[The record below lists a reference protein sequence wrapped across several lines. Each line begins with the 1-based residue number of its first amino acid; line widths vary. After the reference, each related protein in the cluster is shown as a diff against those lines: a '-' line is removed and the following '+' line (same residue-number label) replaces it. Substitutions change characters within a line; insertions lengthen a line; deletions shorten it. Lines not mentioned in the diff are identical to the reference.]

1 MKQRSAYIV
10 GVAESDLGIT
20 PQHSPLSL
28 QAQAALRAIADAGLA
43 LSDVDA
49 LFTAGDWARHPSA
62 SLAEYLGIQ
71 PTWTDTTNIGGASF
85 EAHVGHAASGI
96 ASGRFDIALITYGS
110 TQRSEGSRK
119 RPRTVEYGT
128 QFDQP
133 AGLPVPVGAYALA
146 ATRHMHEYGTTSEQL
161 AEVAVAAREWAALNP
176 AAWKRTPI
184 TVEDVLN
191 SPLVSDPLHVLDCCL
206 VTDGGGALVV
216 VAEDR
221 LADLEARVPV
231 QVLGHAE
238 TSTHYSISSS
248 PDLLNIGATRSG
260 AQALQR
266 AGVSLGDVDVA
277 QLYDSFTITVLL
289 TLEAIGFCRPGEAGD
304 FVSDGRTRPG
314 GPFPLNTSGGGLSH
328 CHPGMYGIFLMI
340 EAVRQLRGDCGAR
353 QVEGAEVALVNGTG
367 GNLSSTATVIL
378 ARAAK

>member
-1 MKQRSAYIV
+1 MRQRTAYIV
-10 GVAESDLGIT
+10 GVAESDLGAT
-20 PQHSPLSL
+20 PQHNPLSL
-28 QAQAALRAIADAGLA
+28 QAQAALRALGEAGLR

-96 ASGRFDIALITYGS
+96 ASGLFDVALITYGS
-110 TQRSEGSRK
+110 TQRTEGSRK
-119 RPRTVEYGT
+119 QPRNVEYGT

-146 ATRHMHEYGTTSEQL
+146 ATRHMYEFGTTSEQL
-161 AEVAVAAREWAALNP
+161 ADVAVSARQWAALNP
-176 AAWKRTPI
+176 AAWKRDPI
-184 TVEDVLN
+184 TVEDVLA

-206 VTDGGGALVV
+206 VTDGGGAVV
-216 VAEDR
+216 VVSEDR
-221 LADLEARVPV
+221 LADLETRVPV

-248 PDLLNIGATRSG
+248 PDLLNIGAVRSG

-266 AGVSLGDVDVA
+266 AGISLDDVDVT
-277 QLYDSFTITVLL
+277 QIYDSFTITVLL
-289 TLEAIGFCRPGEAGD
+289 TLEAIGFCKPGEAGE
-304 FVSDGRTRPG
+304 FVADGRTRPG
-314 GPFPLNTSGGGLSH
+314 GDFPLNTSGGGLSY
-328 CHPGMYGIFLMI
+328 CHPGMYGIFLII
-340 EAVRQLRGDCGAR
+340 EAVRQLRGDCGER
-353 QVEGAEVALVNGTG
+353 QVRDANTALINGTG
-367 GNLSSTATVIL
+367 GNLSSTSTVIL
-378 ARAAK
+378 GRGA